1 MELQAGSPYFTYSY
15 IDASGVDL
23 TLCSAPGG
31 PRQELMLRANYGG
44 ASHPEGSV
52 AVEDGDLL
60 IRHLSLSTAADIR
73 EYDNYRRAAMRQ
85 INVPD
90 GSVTVDES
98 GCLDT
103 YSSSVWSS
111 YDSSSGVL
119 KIDSPAADDVHIL
132 AEELVVEGTYYAW
145 SRGQENVRGDI
156 ISAPSIRFE
165 NCYVSITQTGGEGR
179 DRFRTDPV
187 CADPSK
193 AEETQE
199 DDGWDID
206 YYYVYDNVPQSS
218 HPVPAFTDVSE
229 DAWYYENVRYAC
241 QAGLMQGKSDDTFA
255 PEDELTVAEAVKLAC
270 CIHQWERERRVSL
283 TNGSPWYA
291 TYMDYA
297 LSNSIIS
304 EDLSAR
310 ANEPITRQEHITLFG
325 RAVTGELPEIN
336 NVADGAI
343 PDVSMGGEAEQTI
356 YEFYRAGILTG
367 AEGGAF
373 LPDSPIK
380 RSEVCAVLTRIM
392 DPDSRVSFA
401 LEA

>member
-1 MELQAGSPYFTYSY
+1 MELQASSPYFTYSY

-31 PRQELMLRANYGG
+31 PRQELTLRANYGG

-60 IRHLSLSTAADIR
+60 IRNLYLSTAADIR

-90 GSVTVDES
+90 GSVTVDKDS
-98 GCLDT
+98 YLST
-103 YSSSVWSS
+103 YSSSVWNS

-119 KIDSPAADDVHIL
+119 TIDSPAADDVHIL
-132 AEELVVEGTYYAW
+132 AKALIVEGTCSAW
-145 SRGQENVRGDI
+145 SLGQENVRGNI

-165 NCYVSITQTGGEGR
+165 NCYVSITQTGGERRGR
-179 DRFRTDPV
+179 FQSTPV

-193 AEETQE
+193 AVETQE
-199 DDGWDID
+199 DNGWNTD
-206 YYYVYDNVPQSS
+206 YYYVYDNMPQDSR
-218 HPVPAFTDVSE
+218 PVPAFTDVAE

-241 QAGLMQGKSDDTFA
+241 QAGLMQGKSSTTFA
-255 PEDELTVAEAVKLAC
+255 PNDELTVAEAVKLAC
-270 CIHQWERERRVSL
+270 CIHQWEQERRVTL

-297 LSNSIIS
+297 LEKGIIV

-310 ANEPITRQEHITLFG
+310 ANEPITRQEYILMFD
-325 RAVTGELPEIN
+325 RAIPDELPEIN
-336 NVADGAI
+336 TVEDGAI
-343 PDVSMGGEAEQTI
+343 PDVNMGGGTEAII
-356 YEFYRAGILTG
+356 YKFYRAGILTG
-367 AEGGAF
+367 GTGGAF

-392 DPDSRVSFA
+392 DPDSRVSFTLTA
-401 LEA
+401 